1 MAESDYNVADR
12 KLEGAGGKALTA
24 GERVA
29 QTVQE
34 TPDADAAE
42 FANTNNVSNAAYA
55 NYATALNAYQ
65 SRTDIET
72 LADRRARENGETFA
86 AGNFMR
92 AQAYEADGSVSVAP
106 RPGTVEGDA
115 PASS

>member
-12 KLEGAGGKALTA
+12 KLEGAGGTPLTA

-34 TPDADAAE
+34 TPDADAAA
-42 FANTNNVSNAAYA
+42 FAVTEGVSSAAYA
-55 NYATALNAYQ
+55 NYATALDAYQ
-65 SRTDIET
+65 ARTDIET
-72 LADRRARENGETFA
+72 LADRRARENGTTFA
-86 AGNFMR
+86 AGDFMR
-92 AQAYEADGSVSVAP
+92 ANAYDADGTAADAP
-106 RPGTVEGDA
+106 RPGTVHGDA